1 MPGVGTGLSAVV
13 NLGTRLATIL
23 AGVSVVHDRDF
34 LQFITAEQKVAG
46 AGIVEV
52 QKGVVV
58 IIAIYGEEIGSA
70 RKTESAEV
78 AVSAAGIIAHGD
90 TGCGLRHIGDV
101 SAWVRDFL
109 DLFGLKNGGDVGV
122 FGLQLRHVLGG
133 HFNRRGARSYFQRG
147 IAING
152 GSPKHRYG
160 ET

>member
-70 RKTESAEV
+70 RQTESAEV
-78 AVSAAGIIAHGD
+78 AVSAPGIIAHVD
-90 TGCGLRHIGDV
+90 PECRLRPLAAV
-101 SAWVRDFL
+101 SPCIRAFL
-109 DLFGLKNGGDVGV
+109 IF
-122 FGLQLRHVLGG
+122 LRLYTL
-133 HFNRRGARSYFQRG
+133 R
-147 IAING
+147 
-152 GSPKHRYG
+152 
-160 ET
+160 